1 MKSPFLPVQ
10 ICPCPSPCGLWDH
23 LEKFLHEG
31 KQQLA
36 GIPPVVEAR
45 EVVNKVVGDVIV
57 CDTVW
62 YYVILCNI
70 LWYSDSCTRTHIY
83 IYIYAYTVC
92 HSLQD
97 LQTKPASAWLCVYID
112 ITRHWICYLRT
123 CMFPPMARPHMQA
136 TVSKGHIP
144 TPGLTQS
151 RWWWPHG
158 VYIYIHIYI
167 YVYITVIREIMINDD
182 NHDKSW

>member
-10 ICPCPSPCGLWDH
+10 ICPGPSPCGLWDH

-45 EVVNKVVGDVIV
+45 EVVNKVDGDVIV
-57 CDTVW
+57 CDTMWYYVMW
-62 YYVILCNI
+62 YYVIFCDIPIHVHAL
-70 LWYSDSCTRTHIY
+70 TFV
-83 IYIYAYTVC
+83 YIYAYTVC

-136 TVSKGHIP
+136 IVSKGHIP
-144 TPGLTQS
+144 TPGLTNQHFN
-151 RWWWPHG
+151 HG
-158 VYIYIHIYI
+158 DDGPTVYIYIC
-167 YVYITVIREIMINDD
+167 ITVSREIMIN
-182 NHDKSW
+182 HDKSH

>member
-1 MKSPFLPVQ
+1 MSRSKSMWPLRPPWE
-10 ICPCPSPCGLWDH
+10 IPPRREAAACRHTSGGRS
-23 LEKFLHEG
+23 KGSG
-31 KQQLA
+31 KQS
-36 GIPPVVEAR
+36 GWW
-45 EVVNKVVGDVIV
+45 
-57 CDTVW
+57 CDRMW
-62 YYVILCNI
+62 YYVILCDVILCNI
-70 LWYSDSCTRTHIY
+70 LWYSDSCTRTHIC

-136 TVSKGHIP
+136 IVSKGHIP

-151 RWWWPHG
+151 TLQSRWWWPHG
-158 VYIYIHIYI
+158 VYIYIYM
-167 YVYITVIREIMINDD
+167 YYRESR

>member
-10 ICPCPSPCGLWDH
+10 ICPGPSPCGLWDH

-45 EVVNKVVGDVIV
+45 EVVNKVDGDVIV
-57 CDTVW
+57 CDTMWYYVMW
-62 YYVILCNI
+62 YYVIFCDIPIHVHAL
-70 LWYSDSCTRTHIY
+70 TFVY

-136 TVSKGHIP
+136 IVSKGHIP

-151 RWWWPHG
+151 TLQSRWWWPHG
-158 VYIYIHIYI
+158 VYIYIYM
-167 YVYITVIREIMINDD
+167 YYRESR

>member
-1 MKSPFLPVQ
+1 MSMSKSMWPLRPPWE
-10 ICPCPSPCGLWDH
+10 IPPRREAAACRHTSGGRS
-23 LEKFLHEG
+23 KGSG
-31 KQQLA
+31 KQS
-36 GIPPVVEAR
+36 GWW
-45 EVVNKVVGDVIV
+45 
-57 CDTVW
+57 CDSMW
-62 YYVILCNI
+62 YCVILCNI
-70 LWYSDSCTRTHIY
+70 LWYSDSCTRTH

-158 VYIYIHIYI
+158 VYIYIHIYM
-167 YVYITVIREIMINDD
+167 YILPWFE
-182 NHDKSW
+182 KSW